1 MHKSKTVIMGVLNIT
16 PDSFSDGGQ
25 YLGIENAI
33 ERAKIMVDQGADII
47 DIGGESTRPG
57 SNPATTEEELGRVIP
72 IIKEIKN
79 QINIPISIDTSK
91 PEVMEKAV
99 VAGASI
105 INDVS
110 ALSAD
115 GAISMA
121 SSLGVKVCLMHMKGM
136 PRTMQ
141 DSPTYVDVVDEI
153 KDFFSRKIDE
163 CLKSGINN
171 ENIIIDPGFG
181 FGKTLNHNLEILKR
195 LEEFNSLKLPL
206 MVGISRK
213 SMIGSLLNDRAVDDR
228 IIGSVVAAIMA
239 VQNGASIVRVH
250 DVMETRDALNIL
262 ESVNDLKE

>member
-1 MHKSKTVIMGVLNIT
+1 
-16 PDSFSDGGQ
+16 
-25 YLGIENAI
+25 
-33 ERAKIMVDQGADII
+33 
-47 DIGGESTRPG
+47 
-57 SNPATTEEELGRVIP
+57 
-72 IIKEIKN
+72 
-79 QINIPISIDTSK
+79 
-91 PEVMEKAV
+91 
-99 VAGASI
+99 
-105 INDVS
+105 
-110 ALSAD
+110 
-115 GAISMA
+115 
-121 SSLGVKVCLMHMKGM
+121 MHMKGM

-213 SMIGSLLNDRAVDDR
+213 SMIGSLLNDRVVDDR

>member
-1 MHKSKTVIMGVLNIT
+1 
-16 PDSFSDGGQ
+16 
-25 YLGIENAI
+25 
-33 ERAKIMVDQGADII
+33 
-47 DIGGESTRPG
+47 
-57 SNPATTEEELGRVIP
+57 
-72 IIKEIKN
+72 
-79 QINIPISIDTSK
+79 
-91 PEVMEKAV
+91 
-99 VAGASI
+99 
-105 INDVS
+105 
-110 ALSAD
+110 
-115 GAISMA
+115 
-121 SSLGVKVCLMHMKGM
+121 
-136 PRTMQ
+136 
-141 DSPTYVDVVDEI
+141 
-153 KDFFSRKIDE
+153 KIDE

-262 ESVNDLKE
+262 ESVSDLKE

>member
-1 MHKSKTVIMGVLNIT
+1 
-16 PDSFSDGGQ
+16 
-25 YLGIENAI
+25 
-33 ERAKIMVDQGADII
+33 
-47 DIGGESTRPG
+47 
-57 SNPATTEEELGRVIP
+57 
-72 IIKEIKN
+72 
-79 QINIPISIDTSK
+79 
-91 PEVMEKAV
+91 
-99 VAGASI
+99 
-105 INDVS
+105 
-110 ALSAD
+110 
-115 GAISMA
+115 
-121 SSLGVKVCLMHMKGM
+121 MKGM

-250 DVMETRDALNIL
+250 DVMETRDALTIL
-262 ESVNDLKE
+262 ESVNDLME

>member
-1 MHKSKTVIMGVLNIT
+1 MQKAKTIIMGVLNVT

-25 YLGIENAI
+25 YVAIEKAI
-33 ERAKIMVDQGADII
+33 ERAKIMAAQGADII

-57 SNPATTEEELGRVIP
+57 SNPATVKEELGRVIP
-72 IIKEIKN
+72 IIKEINKE
-79 QINIPISIDTSK
+79 ISLPISIDTSK

-99 VAGASI
+99 IAGASM

-121 SSLGVKVCLMHMKGM
+121 SSLGVKVCLMHMKGK

-141 DSPTYVDVVDEI
+141 DSPTYDDVIDEL
-153 KDFFSRKIDE
+153 KTFFSKRISD
-163 CLKSGINN
+163 CVMSGIKN

-195 LEEFNSLKLPL
+195 LREFSSLKLPI

-213 SMIGSLLNDRAVDDR
+213 SMIGSLLNNRPVDGR
-228 IIGSVVAAIMA
+228 IIGSVTAALVA

-250 DVMETRDALNIL
+250 DVLETRDALDIL
-262 ESVNDLKE
+262 ESVNDL

>member
-1 MHKSKTVIMGVLNIT
+1 
-16 PDSFSDGGQ
+16 
-25 YLGIENAI
+25 
-33 ERAKIMVDQGADII
+33 
-47 DIGGESTRPG
+47 
-57 SNPATTEEELGRVIP
+57 
-72 IIKEIKN
+72 
-79 QINIPISIDTSK
+79 
-91 PEVMEKAV
+91 
-99 VAGASI
+99 
-105 INDVS
+105 
-110 ALSAD
+110 
-115 GAISMA
+115 
-121 SSLGVKVCLMHMKGM
+121 MHMKGM

>member
-141 DSPTYVDVVDEI
+141 
-153 KDFFSRKIDE
+153 
-163 CLKSGINN
+163 
-171 ENIIIDPGFG
+171 
-181 FGKTLNHNLEILKR
+181 
-195 LEEFNSLKLPL
+195 
-206 MVGISRK
+206 
-213 SMIGSLLNDRAVDDR
+213 
-228 IIGSVVAAIMA
+228 
-239 VQNGASIVRVH
+239 
-250 DVMETRDALNIL
+250 
-262 ESVNDLKE
+262 ESYLC

>member
-1 MHKSKTVIMGVLNIT
+1 
-16 PDSFSDGGQ
+16 
-25 YLGIENAI
+25 
-33 ERAKIMVDQGADII
+33 
-47 DIGGESTRPG
+47 
-57 SNPATTEEELGRVIP
+57 
-72 IIKEIKN
+72 
-79 QINIPISIDTSK
+79 
-91 PEVMEKAV
+91 
-99 VAGASI
+99 
-105 INDVS
+105 
-110 ALSAD
+110 
-115 GAISMA
+115 
-121 SSLGVKVCLMHMKGM
+121 MKGM

-153 KDFFSRKIDE
+153 KDFFSQKIDE

-213 SMIGSLLNDRAVDDR
+213 SMIGSLLNDRAVNDR

-262 ESVNDLKE
+262 ESVNDLKEYF